1 MGDRKYGQRGYMDSS
16 RNERPQKARPTT
28 PGERLGPRT
37 PNLPGKRSLARCSN
51 CGVVLPVGVEYSG
64 KCPQCQGELH
74 TCKQCANFD
83 TSARFECTQPIT
95 ARIPRKDSR
104 NECNFFRPRVTV
116 ERETSTSRPADARAA
131 FESLFK
137 K

>member
-1 MGDRKYGQRGYMDSS
+1 MGDRKYRQRGYQDSS
-16 RNERPQKARPTT
+16 RGERSEKRRPTP

-37 PNLPGKRSLARCSN
+37 PNMPGKRSLARCSN
-51 CGVVLPVGVEYSG
+51 CGVILPTTIQYGG
-64 KCPQCQGELH
+64 KCPQCSFELH
-74 TCKQCANFD
+74 CCKQCANFD
-83 TSARFECTQPIT
+83 TSSRFECTQPIT

-104 NECNFFRPRVTV
+104 NECNFFMPRVTV
-116 ERETSTSRPADARAA
+116 ERETSTSRPTDARAA

>member
-1 MGDRKYGQRGYMDSS
+1 MGDRKYRQRGYMDS
-16 RNERPQKARPTT
+16 RRGERPEKKRPTP

-37 PNLPGKRSLARCSN
+37 PNMPRKRALARCSN
-51 CGVVLPVGVEYSG
+51 CGVILPATIQYGG
-64 KCPQCQGELH
+64 KCPQCGFELH
-74 TCKQCANFD
+74 CCKQCANFD
-83 TSARFECTQPIT
+83 TASRFECTQPIT

-104 NECNFFRPRVTV
+104 NECNFFMPRVTV
-116 ERETSTSRPADARAA
+116 ERETSTSRPTDARAA